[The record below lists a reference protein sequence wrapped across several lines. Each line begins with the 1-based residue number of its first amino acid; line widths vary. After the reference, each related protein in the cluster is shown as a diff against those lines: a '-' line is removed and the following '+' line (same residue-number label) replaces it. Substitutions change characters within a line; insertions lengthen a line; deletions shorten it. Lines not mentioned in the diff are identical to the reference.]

1 MSEELEMSV
10 PDEARSARRRKKEKA
25 RNERRALEEE
35 VEAKKTSIKQLK
47 NDIRVL
53 RKELAERIYE
63 K

>member
-10 PDEARSARRRKKEKA
+10 PDEARSTRRRKKEKA

-35 VEAKKTSIKQLK
+35 EKAEKTSIKKLK

-53 RKELAERIYE
+53 RKELA
-63 K
+63 